1 MKTTTYTLRKSQIPA
16 SLLAAFPEYCGR
28 KFRAQIATSVTFFDV
43 HASGGTI
50 NKYRL
55 VRLADG
61 CSAGLETGSPWSSP
75 TEGVAVVI
83 PAGFVVV
90 EHTRFCGQDLGLRFH
105 VHPEDVAH
113 VIAQGETAGS
123 FGVRWQQWNPRSQ
136 LLTKERVFST
146 REKRDAYVE
155 KLTEKHTFHKVMAL
169 LDEVQP

>member
-1 MKTTTYTLRKSQIPA
+1 MKTMLCTLRKSQIPA
-16 SLLAAFPEYCGR
+16 CLLAVFPEYRGR
-28 KFRAQIATSVTFFDV
+28 KFRAQVATSVTFSDV

-50 NKYRL
+50 NTYRL

-61 CSAGLETGSPWSSP
+61 LCADMI
-75 TEGVAVVI
+75 EGVPWQNGVEGSMVALR
-83 PAGFVVV
+83 AGFVVV

-105 VHPEDVAH
+105 VHPEDVAR
-113 VIAQGETAGS
+113 VIAQGGTAGS

-155 KLTEKHTFHKVMAL
+155 KLTEKHAFHKILAM
-169 LDEVQP
+169 LDEVQS